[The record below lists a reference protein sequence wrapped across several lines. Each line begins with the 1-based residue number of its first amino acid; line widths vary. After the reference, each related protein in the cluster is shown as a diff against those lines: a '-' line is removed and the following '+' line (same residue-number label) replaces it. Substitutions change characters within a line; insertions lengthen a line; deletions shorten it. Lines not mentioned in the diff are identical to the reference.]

1 MKKREDSKA
10 NNLFTKVL
18 LVGILLLDIGIIL
31 AIVWG
36 VHFMAHNRSFA
47 YEAVCRGDSIILN
60 GVRYEHGEPAG
71 RYTVSDVLIC
81 VADDDRKLYEIAE
94 YPGYEYI
101 AVYSAWDGEIYK
113 KTE

>member
-1 MKKREDSKA
+1 MKKLKDSKT
-10 NNLFTKVL
+10 NNLLTKLL
-18 LVGILLLDIGIIL
+18 LVGIFLLDVGIVLTIMVG
-31 AIVWG
+31 I
-36 VHFMAHNRSFA
+36 HFLAHNRSFE

-81 VADDDRKLYEIAE
+81 IADDDRKLYEIAE